1 MKKSAS
7 NTALLNTAGRAKTK
21 ERQPRKKSAKS
32 RATLRGRKCLNDT
45 TDKHSTNT
53 DLSERQVERLRI
65 YQTYYEF
72 EYRMS
77 KAFGELASQR
87 LTG

>member
-1 MKKSAS
+1 MKKNAS
-7 NTALLNTAGRAKTK
+7 NTYSRNTAGSIKTK
-21 ERQPRKKSAKS
+21 ERQPKKKLAKS
-32 RATLRGRKCLNDT
+32 RATLRGQKCLSAT
-45 TDKHSTNT
+45 TGNRSTNT